1 MNIKR
6 RLFTLHSW
14 LGLVCGAFILVFFCT
29 GSLMVFRE
37 ELNQQLHPELF
48 RVAVGERRLGYDELY
63 RRAKAAEPA
72 AQFYSFRYIPQAP
85 NESLEIRIYENQEP
99 GRLFVNPYT
108 GQVLGK
114 SFGSFT
120 DQLIILHYSFFMGKL
135 GEALAGVF
143 AIALLGS
150 VLTGFVVYR
159 KHLLD
164 ALLLRTAIRWKN
176 WRTASSGLHRVLGS
190 WALVFNV
197 VLAGSGL
204 WMSWDAFDLKKIF
217 ADDKEKK
224 EKALPTVAANL
235 DVLIA
240 EAQRLEP
247 GLELVR
253 VNFPRKPEASVAV
266 LGRAPSSAWIWGR
279 TASKVEF
286 GNAAGAVQVRK
297 VFREQN
303 LRPAERFDFA
313 LRTLHYGQY
322 GGLAIKII
330 YSLLALSS
338 AVITVTGFLL
348 WWRRQRPAKRHA
360 TPVRHAAAVSA

>member
-1 MNIKR
+1 MNLKR
-6 RLFTLHSW
+6 RLFSLHSW
-14 LGLVCGAFILVFFCT
+14 LGLVCGAFMLVFFCT
-29 GSLMVFRE
+29 GALMVFRE
-37 ELNQQLHPELF
+37 ELNKQLHPELF
-48 RVAVGERRLGYDELY
+48 RVAVGERRLSYDELY

-72 AQFYSFRYIPQAP
+72 AQFYSFRHVPQAP
-85 NESLEIRIYENQEP
+85 NEALEIRIYEKQEP

-120 DQLIILHYSFFMGKL
+120 DQLIILHYSFFLGKL
-135 GEALAGVF
+135 GEALAGTF

-164 ALLLRTAIRWKN
+164 ALLLRTPIRWKN

-190 WALVFNV
+190 WALLFNV

-224 EKALPTVAANL
+224 EKALPAVAANL
-235 DVLIA
+235 DALIA
-240 EAQRLEP
+240 EAQRQEP

-253 VNFPRKPEASVAV
+253 VNFPRKPDAPVTV
-266 LGRAPSSAWIWGR
+266 LGRAPGSAWLWGR

-286 GNAAGAVQVRK
+286 SNQAGAAQLKK
-297 VFREQN
+297 VFRERD

-338 AVITVTGFLL
+338 AVITLTGFLL
-348 WWRRQRPAKRHA
+348 WWRRRRPARRPA
-360 TPVRHAAAVSA
+360 PVRRQAAVSA

>member
-1 MNIKR
+1 MNLKR

-14 LGLVCGAFILVFFCT
+14 LGLICGAFILVFFFT

-37 ELNQQLHPELF
+37 ELNKQLHPELF

-85 NESLEIRIYENQEP
+85 DESLEIRIYEKQEP
-99 GRLFVNPYT
+99 GRLFINPYT

-120 DQLIILHYSFFMGKL
+120 DQLIILHYSFFIGKL
-135 GEALAGVF
+135 GEALAGVL

-159 KHLLD
+159 KHLLH
-164 ALLLRTAIRWKN
+164 ALLFRTTIRWKN

-190 WALVFNV
+190 WALLFNV

-217 ADDKEKK
+217 ADDKDKK
-224 EKALPTVAANL
+224 EKALPAVAANI
-235 DVLIA
+235 DALIA

-253 VNFPRKPEASVAV
+253 VNFPRKPDAPVTV
-266 LGRAPSSAWIWGR
+266 LGRAPGSAWIWGR

-286 GNAAGAVQVRK
+286 RNQAGVVQVKK
-297 VFREQN
+297 VFREQD
-303 LRPAERFDFA
+303 LGPAERFDFA
-313 LRTLHYGQY
+313 LRTLHFGQY
-322 GGLAIKII
+322 GGLTVKII

-338 AVITVTGFLL
+338 AVITITGFML
-348 WWRRQRPAKRHA
+348 WWRRLRPAKRSA
-360 TPVRHAAAVSA
+360 PVRRSVAVSA